1 VSAAKTKT
9 IQDIVDEVTKIK
21 ALYST
26 RDGNATAYHDM
37 YFMNDSQTLS
47 DHDANDV
54 KETISPSARNA
65 VAGVHRLLKTSEP
78 QFKATSQTGNSD
90 QIGNACKA
98 IYKASCKLLPT
109 SVHSDACLGAPLFG
123 MVTMKIEAVDD
134 LLKLGLNGAIQARL
148 QDIRLQTPFLITSI
162 PANQSYPL
170 FGKFGLRAHVHS
182 YLTTVGDVR
191 ENFGDIALPDRDD
204 EAEII
209 TLNEYYDAVYYGA
222 YVEGENVPV
231 TPKAFGA
238 HGLKRIPIVC
248 TLAGGSSLFSKP
260 EEQIMPF
267 LFAMNTG
274 GWWKRENQTFTT
286 LFTSMFERGTG
297 PLFAVD
303 PTSLDGGQEVVVNWS
318 GVFRYILAKVQP
330 INDKAFDEN
339 LLNVKGLLDAVAG
352 ESMIFQQTL
361 GQNLTG
367 TNSFSSLAM
376 LSQSGKLPLVDYQE
390 AVSKALEEVFV
401 IGLRRMKDEGIKY
414 TVSKNI
420 TPVLN
425 PQDIPDDLVLEC
437 TLEPN
442 LPQDQMKNAQVAM
455 NLGDAVS
462 TEWKRTNLLQVN
474 DNDEMTEQI
483 WTEKA
488 AQTIFAQLIQSPQ
501 FIQQFMQ
508 MIAGLQNPQ
517 GGATQPGGTAQPGA
531 LPQANLPAQQP
542 PEQPMPPANSEQ
554 PTIQGGPQAAMAG
567 MPANPATEPQMPGQ
581 PGGMNGG

>member
-1 VSAAKTKT
+1 
-9 IQDIVDEVTKIK
+9 
-21 ALYST
+21 
-26 RDGNATAYHDM
+26 
-37 YFMNDSQTLS
+37 
-47 DHDANDV
+47 
-54 KETISPSARNA
+54 
-65 VAGVHRLLKTSEP
+65 
-78 QFKATSQTGNSD
+78 
-90 QIGNACKA
+90 
-98 IYKASCKLLPT
+98 
-109 SVHSDACLGAPLFG
+109 
-123 MVTMKIEAVDD
+123 
-134 LLKLGLNGAIQARL
+134 
-148 QDIRLQTPFLITSI
+148 
-162 PANQSYPL
+162 
-170 FGKFGLRAHVHS
+170 
-182 YLTTVGDVR
+182 
-191 ENFGDIALPDRDD
+191 
-204 EAEII
+204 
-209 TLNEYYDAVYYGA
+209 
-222 YVEGENVPV
+222 
-231 TPKAFGA
+231 
-238 HGLKRIPIVC
+238 
-248 TLAGGSSLFSKP
+248 
-260 EEQIMPF
+260 
-267 LFAMNTG
+267 
-274 GWWKRENQTFTT
+274 
-286 LFTSMFERGTG
+286 
-297 PLFAVD
+297 
-303 PTSLDGGQEVVVNWS
+303 
-318 GVFRYILAKVQP
+318 
-330 INDKAFDEN
+330 
-339 LLNVKGLLDAVAG
+339 
-352 ESMIFQQTL
+352 
-361 GQNLTG
+361 
-367 TNSFSSLAM
+367 M